1 VKVREQVSSI
11 WHDVECGA
19 YMADLQLWR
28 RLAREASRERAC
40 DVLELGCGTGRV
52 SLALAP
58 RARHVSAIDVDP
70 ELVAVL
76 RERATERE
84 LPVEAVVADAR
95 AFELDRRFDL
105 VLAPM
110 QLVQL
115 LEGEGERLSMLTCV
129 ARHLN
134 PGGRVALALLEVEE
148 EWSAT
153 PEDAPAPDMR
163 ELDGWLYASR
173 PVAVRRTDSGD
184 AIELDRIRQTVS
196 PRGRIEETPS
206 RVRLELVSPK
216 QLEQEGRRA
225 GLVPQPRKRVPP
237 TDEHVGSCIIV
248 LEADA

>member
-1 VKVREQVSSI
+1 VKVREQESSI

-19 YMADLQLWR
+19 YTADLQLWR
-28 RLAREASRERAC
+28 RLAREASPERAC

-52 SLALAP
+52 SLTLAP

-173 PVAVRRTDSGD
+173 PVAVRRTGSGD